1 MAKYAISVSAA
12 RFVGNKLQNI
22 ATGSGVA
29 EASDNTTAESVAMN
43 YAKSCFKPGDGYDG
57 HTVSV
62 TEIKEEEAPKK
73 HWFKF
78 G

>member
-29 EASDNTTAESVAMN
+29 EASDNTTAQSVAMN

>member
-29 EASDNTTAESVAMN
+29 EASDNATAESVAMN
-43 YAKSCFKPGDGYDG
+43 YAKSCFKSGDGYDG

-62 TEIKEEEAPKK
+62 TKIQEEEAPKK